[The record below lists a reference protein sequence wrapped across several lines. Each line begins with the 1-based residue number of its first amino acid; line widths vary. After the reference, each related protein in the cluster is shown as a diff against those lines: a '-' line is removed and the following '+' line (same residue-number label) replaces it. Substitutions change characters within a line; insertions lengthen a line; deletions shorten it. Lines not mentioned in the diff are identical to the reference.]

1 MAKTTKHLAQYKFK
15 KGVSGNPAGAR
26 AHDPE
31 MRMIKHLTKQEL
43 AEIGNLVI
51 KNNMK
56 ALQAIAKDPNASVIK
71 TMIASVAVKIVTKG
85 DMQALDV
92 LLNRLIGKVRD
103 DVSIVQTTTVADT
116 PESFEQF
123 KKWRGTF
130 DESF

>member
-1 MAKTTKHLAQYKFK
+1 MKPKKVVGRPFK
-15 KGVSGNPAGAR
+15 KGVSGNPLGR
-26 AHDPE
+26 AIEDPA
-31 MRMIKHLTKQEL
+31 MRMVRHLTKQEL
-43 AEIGNLVI
+43 VEIGNLVI

-56 ALQAIAKDPNASVIK
+56 QLQAIAKDPNASVIK
-71 TMIASVAVKIVTKG
+71 TMIASVAVKIVTRG

-123 KKWRGTF
+123 KKWRGSF
-130 DESF
+130 DESV